1 MPKEKLEEE
10 IHNIE
15 MSISALKKEY
25 FDSGKK
31 AKNWDKQ
38 EAYKKEI
45 EIIKD
50 IIDSIDDD

>member
-50 IIDSIDDD
+50 IIASIDDD